1 MTQQKERE
9 NPALRSDFFQ
19 PYEQSFEQLILW
31 AKKFAELVPYM
42 DENKQLKG
50 NWSAMFEQN
59 ELVVCAGILS
69 MDEAALK
76 RQFKQAQY
84 LDEEQTLDFIL
95 NLFTVLNSWYQHL
108 PSTPELSYEL
118 KLRLLNSY
126 QTHLNIPLQQL
137 LRCTPENL
145 SNKYDH
151 FDPLWMLSAKSKDE
165 NHPDQVSNIKDEAQH
180 CLSKILVVVASLKL
194 DCREAFNKSLHHG
207 EHPPQLALYIS
218 FLKLFERAQRKINQF
233 THKHLLF
240 YYQDVLNQYPH
251 RAQEAPVF
259 LKLSQNKASNTPV
272 VIDKGHTFTP
282 GNTATFEPIEFRTTY
297 ALEVTDAEVKK
308 AFGFTLRR
316 DPLISPERELGF
328 TSGVSRQHIELNPL
342 QSGSQTDTT
351 QAFKMFDT
359 SQLDGSGLEQH
370 LGLVI
375 SDPILSLAEG
385 HRELTLQFQLQE
397 VGNGL
402 VYQRLSQFYIEH
414 DQETIQSSAHDTD
427 KLRDALEAVVK
438 EVVSLQI
445 PVIGTWLYE
454 IHSKDLVDKVNDDRI
469 LQLADREPTEQ
480 LRAVYRGVLLALL
493 EEVATQSSTS
503 INAADQKE
511 RFFRVLGQLVS
522 RYALN
527 HIEWL
532 SADDINK
539 IMSLTDHLKK
549 EKVLDDAV
557 KDTVN
562 LLLSYSRIQTF
573 YQLFEDIFDVKI
585 STVQGWENVDFAQV
599 IPVENGSKFT
609 MGLGLHIRLEP
620 GFPATTIPSLEIH
633 NSQWNFAAPALKL
646 CLKAQSN
653 CFPYTVFRDFEFA
666 QLLMECQVKGVTQ
679 IQLFNQDGQ
688 ADPSRPFLPLGAQ
701 PKEGSY
707 LVVASKELATKPLKS
722 LTYHLDWSG
731 LPQGSDGFRDHYSE
745 YPFPYRNH
753 SFRVVTEVLNNGR
766 WETMDEGTQ
775 NLFTPKDGAL
785 ERSNI
790 LTFGKI
796 SNSYTP
802 TTQNW
807 PQTPYSPQSNIRNG
821 LFKIT
826 LVTPPDA
833 FGHDAYGLLLSKT
846 LTENAKSKKQKP
858 LPKAPYTPM
867 LNSLSINY
875 EARRKVELGDM
886 TTKTQCRMI
895 HLHPFGEVEIYPRS
909 DKHKFA
915 YPRILAHYMEDSHL
929 FIGLTASELSG
940 YLNLY
945 FLLGDKAKMLTP
957 YPSTEY
963 QWYYLVGDQWVEL
976 PAKQIIHDTTHRF
989 LTSGIITLDI
999 PESINTQH
1007 TIMPSDFY
1015 WLRVSTN
1022 KGIDQ
1027 YPKCHQIATHVIQV
1041 EGGQNAEDKTPPFAS
1056 WQSRTK
1062 SANLGSITQL
1072 TPIQQLRPDESVGH
1086 WITRT
1091 SELLRHKGRAITPWD
1106 YERLVLEQF
1115 PDISAANCFPAKQFN
1130 SNNNKA
1136 GQLLLTVMP
1145 IHSDCNHS
1153 PCQQRYIDS
1162 TTLIAIRDY
1171 LMSVSRS
1178 HTKIEVRNP
1187 GYETIQVRCAV
1198 TFTEGIHHGLALRQL
1213 EYAIMQTLC
1222 PWNHE
1227 GMNMGLGWQLSLSK
1241 LAAFIGQQKHVTSI
1255 SGLSV
1260 LKISHQ
1266 SASHYHLQDSARNEA
1281 PIGAELPW
1289 YLLVPSRHHFITIAP
1304 THQQLE
1310 PKPAGV
1316 GDLVIGE
1323 EFIINSSTQP
1333 HSPMS
1338 EGESPSHNHKG
1349 TE

>member
-1 MTQQKERE
+1 MTLQKERA
-9 NPALRSDFFQ
+9 NPALDSNFIQ
-19 PYEQSFEQLILW
+19 PYELSFEQLILW
-31 AKKFAELVPYM
+31 AKKLAELVPYM

-59 ELVVCAGILS
+59 ELVVCAAILS
-69 MDEAALK
+69 MDETALK
-76 RQFKQAQY
+76 HQFKQAQC
-84 LDEEQTLDFIL
+84 LDEEHTLDFIL

-126 QTHLNIPLQQL
+126 QTHLNIPLLQL
-137 LRCTPENL
+137 FKCTPANL
-145 SNKYDH
+145 SDKYDH
-151 FDPLWMLSAKSKDE
+151 LDPLWRLCGKSHDE
-165 NHPDQVSNIKDEAQH
+165 NHSGQESNIKEEAQH
-180 CLSKILVVVASLKL
+180 CLSKILVVISTLKV
-194 DCREAFNKSLHHG
+194 DCRDAFNRSFHHG

-218 FLKLFERAQRKINQF
+218 FLKLFERAQQKINQF

-240 YYQDVLNQYPH
+240 YYQDVLSQYPQ

-259 LKLSQNKASNTPV
+259 LKLSQNKASTTPV
-272 VIDKGHTFTP
+272 VIDKGHTFTS

-297 ALEVTDAEVKK
+297 ALEVTDAEVRK
-308 AFGFTLRR
+308 AFSFTLKR

-328 TSGVSRQHIELNPL
+328 TSGLSHQKTELNPL
-342 QSGSQTDTT
+342 QSGAQAETS
-351 QAFKMFDT
+351 QAFKMFGT
-359 SQLDGSGLEQH
+359 SQLDGGGLEQH

-402 VYQRLSQFYIEH
+402 VYQRLSQLYTEH
-414 DQETIQSSAHDTD
+414 DQEATLSSTHDTE
-427 KLRDALEAVVK
+427 KLRNALEAVVT
-438 EVVSLQI
+438 EVVLLQI
-445 PVIGTWLYE
+445 PVVGTWIYE
-454 IHSKDLVDKVNDDRI
+454 VQSKDLADKVNDERI
-469 LQLADREPTEQ
+469 LQLADRQPTQQ

-493 EEVATQSSTS
+493 EEVATQPQTS
-503 INAADQKE
+503 IDPTDQQE

-532 SADDINK
+532 SAEDIDK
-539 IMSLTDHLKK
+539 IKSLTDHLIT
-549 EKVLDDAV
+549 ENVLDDAV
-557 KDTVN
+557 KDTIN
-562 LLLSYSRIQTF
+562 LLLDYSRIQTF

-585 STVQGWENVDFAQV
+585 STEQGWENVDCAQI
-599 IPVENGSKFT
+599 IPVENGSNFT
-609 MGLGLHIRLEP
+609 MGFGLHIRLEP
-620 GFPATTIPSLEIH
+620 GFPATIPPSKAIH
-633 NSQWNFAAPALKL
+633 HSKWNFAAPALKL

-666 QLLMECQVKGVTQ
+666 QLLIECNVKGVTQ

-688 ADPSRPFLPLGAQ
+688 ADPSRPFFPLGAQ

-731 LPQGSDGFRDHYSE
+731 LPQGSDGFRDHYNE

-766 WETMDEGTQ
+766 WETMNEGSQ
-775 NLFTPKDGAL
+775 NLFSPKDGAL
-785 ERSNI
+785 VRSNI
-790 LTFGKI
+790 LTFGKV
-796 SNSYTP
+796 SRSYTP
-802 TTQNW
+802 TTQTW
-807 PQTPYSPQSNIRNG
+807 PKTPYSPQSNIRNG

-826 LVTPPDA
+826 LVTPLDA
-833 FGHDAYGLLLSKT
+833 FGHNEYGLLLSKT

-875 EARRKVELGDM
+875 RARRKIELGDI

-895 HLHPFGEVEIYPRS
+895 HVHPFGEVEIYPRS
-909 DKHKFA
+909 EKHKFA

-929 FIGLTASELSG
+929 FIGLTGSELSG

-945 FLLGDKAKMLTP
+945 FLLGDKAKILTP

-963 QWYYLVGDQWVEL
+963 QWYYLVDDQWVEL

-999 PESINTQH
+999 PDAINTQH
-1007 TIMPSDFY
+1007 SIMPTDFY

-1027 YPKCHQIATHVIQV
+1027 YPKCIQIATHVIQV
-1041 EGGQNAEDKTPPFAS
+1041 EGGQNAEDQTPPFAS
-1056 WQSRTK
+1056 WQSQAK
-1062 SANLGSITQL
+1062 PANLGAITQL
-1072 TPIQQLRPDESVGH
+1072 TPIQQLRPDESDDH

-1115 PDISAANCFPAKQFN
+1115 PDISAVNCFSAKQFD
-1130 SNNNKA
+1130 SDHHKA
-1136 GQLLLTVMP
+1136 GHVLLTVMP
-1145 IHSDCNHS
+1145 IHSNCNHN

-1162 TTLIAIRDY
+1162 TTLIAIQDY
-1171 LMSVSRS
+1171 LMSIARS
-1178 HTKIEVRNP
+1178 HTKINVRNP

-1198 TFTEGIHHGLALRQL
+1198 TFAEGIHHGLALRQL
-1213 EYAIMQTLC
+1213 EYSIMQTLC
-1222 PWNHE
+1222 PWNRE

-1266 SASHYHLQDSARNEA
+1266 SVSHYHLQDSARNEE

-1289 YLLVPSRHHFITIAP
+1289 YLLVPSQHHFITIAP

-1323 EFIINSSTQP
+1323 EFIITSSTQP
-1333 HSPMS
+1333 HSPIKK
-1338 EGESPSHNHKG
+1338 GETPLHNHKG